1 MRALAVDLAVVL
13 ILLCCNRGAVVHG
26 LKLPSLPSF
35 FFGTASSS
43 QPPPLVIPD
52 EVLASQDTA
61 VLFPLMDTLIQRA
74 PPPSVVVRN
83 REALCGAWEVVCTRP
98 GPKGEPQWVKYSK
111 SLSTFSRRPSSN
123 RNFQIFS
130 KDGTF
135 VNLSEYISSFLYAT
149 ASGTYTL
156 NLPAGTVPQV
166 TATVTNVRI
175 HVGSPTSALALGV
188 QGTGFVTVRYL
199 DVANG
204 LRVFENEDGAQ
215 VLQRRLATPP
225 PEYAAFLR

>member
-1 MRALAVDLAVVL
+1 
-13 ILLCCNRGAVVHG
+13 
-26 LKLPSLPSF
+26 
-35 FFGTASSS
+35 
-43 QPPPLVIPD
+43 
-52 EVLASQDTA
+52 
-61 VLFPLMDTLIQRA
+61 MDTLIQQA
-74 PPPSVVVRN
+74 PPSSVVVRN

-111 SLSTFSRRPSSN
+111 TLSFSRRPSSN
-123 RNFQIFS
+123 RNFQIFGN
-130 KDGTF
+130 DGTF
-135 VNLSEYISSFLYAT
+135 YNLSEYASSFLYAT

-175 HVGSPTSALALGV
+175 HFGSPIMALALGV
-188 QGTGFVTVRYL
+188 QGRGFVTVRCL

-204 LRVFENEDGAQ
+204 LRIFENEDGAQ